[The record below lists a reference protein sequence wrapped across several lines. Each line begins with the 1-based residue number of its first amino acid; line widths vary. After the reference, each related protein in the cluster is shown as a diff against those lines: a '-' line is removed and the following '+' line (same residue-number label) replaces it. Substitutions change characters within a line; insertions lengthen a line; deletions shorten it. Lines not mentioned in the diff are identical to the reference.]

1 MTDSHRRGKK
11 RPTLVEGFNNVP
23 HILEEARQAVDDVT
37 QARNPGGKRPTPAG
51 PKARKAGGAGPK
63 PPKAAPR
70 KTSAAASGPPKKPSR
85 PPAARPQPK
94 APPTPPAALASAAA
108 GQLSLIHCGIK
119 VKHAIPGRIRLRL
132 YKMLHNESL
141 AAKLP
146 PLLAAVPGVAAVEA
160 SANTGSLLITYN
172 PGKLAA
178 VKGRRDLTGV
188 MHQFFPGLDTD
199 SLIKLM
205 LGG

>member
-37 QARNPGGKRPTPAG
+37 QAR
-51 PKARKAGGAGPK
+51 KAGGAGPK

-85 PPAARPQPK
+85 PPAAV
-94 APPTPPAALASAAA
+94 ASAAA

>member
-37 QARNPGGKRPTPAG
+37 RARTPGGTKPAPAA
-51 PKARKAGGAGPK
+51 PKARKAAGAGPK
-63 PPKAAPR
+63 RPQATPR
-70 KTSAAASGPPKKPSR
+70 KTSAPAGGPPKKPAR

-94 APPTPPAALASAAA
+94 APVAKPAAAAGPA
-108 GQLSLIHCGIK
+108 GGQLSLAHCGIR

-178 VKGRRDLTGV
+178 VQGRRDLTGV
-188 MHQFFPGLDTD
+188 MHQFFPGLDTA